1 MGVNDYQDIQSLL
14 KGFRWGTFSL
24 ISFLAWTAIS
34 LLLGFKYSVYLL
46 STDRNVD
53 WPHLLLYNFNAA
65 LIWSML
71 TPLALWYTN
80 KLFQIQAK
88 WTKFILVHLVIM
100 LPLLPLH
107 SYLYLVWDYSTQNW
121 LGLWGNHMDF
131 PEYVSDYF
139 FELLV
144 EAFITYSILVALLT
158 GYLLYLRNQHISKL
172 QMKLEKNL
180 VQTRIQNL
188 KYQLQPHFLF
198 NGMQTI
204 SNLIQ
209 KDTKLADK
217 AITDLSDILR
227 FSINQLNHDYIS
239 VQKEVDITKKY
250 LEFQKLRFGKGVT
263 YSINQNREGGD
274 LKVPALLLQPLAE
287 NSVKHGFERTGRP
300 IDIRIQITASDEVLT
315 FEVTDNGPGFASV
328 EDPYEGTG
336 LKNLK
341 NRLGYFYGDAYK
353 MTITN
358 MTEGAKVRVDIPK
371 RKGG

>member
-1 MGVNDYQDIQSLL
+1 MAVNEYKDTQSLL
-14 KGFRWGTFSL
+14 KGFRWGRFIL
-24 ISFLAWTAIS
+24 MSFLTWTAIS

-65 LIWSML
+65 LIWSTF
-71 TPLALWYTN
+71 TPLVLWYTN
-80 KLFQIQAK
+80 KLFQRRVK
-88 WTKFILVHLVIM
+88 WTKFILAHLVIM
-100 LPLLPLH
+100 VPLLPLH
-107 SYLYLVWDYSTQNW
+107 TYLYLVWDYLTQNW
-121 LGLWGNHMDF
+121 LNLWGNHMDF

-139 FELLV
+139 LELLV
-144 EAFITYSILVALLT
+144 EAFLTYSILVALLT

-209 KDTKLADK
+209 KDKKLADK

-239 VQKEVDITKKY
+239 LLKEVDITKKY
-250 LEFQKLRFGKGVT
+250 LEFQKLRFGEAIT
-263 YSINQNREGGD
+263 YSIDQNGEWED
-274 LKVPALLLQPLAE
+274 CEVPALLLQPLAE
-287 NSVKHGFERTGRP
+287 NSVKHGFERTGKS
-300 IDIRIQITASDEVLT
+300 ITIKIQITAADEVLT
-315 FEVTDNGPGFASV
+315 FEVADDGPGFASV
-328 EDPYEGTG
+328 EHCYEGTG
-336 LKNLK
+336 LNNLK

-358 MTEGAKVRVDIPK
+358 RAKGAKVRVDIPK
-371 RKGG
+371 RKEG

>member
-1 MGVNDYQDIQSLL
+1 MGVKEYQDTQSLL
-14 KGFRWGTFSL
+14 KGFRWGTFIML
-24 ISFLAWTAIS
+24 SFLAWTIVS

-65 LIWSML
+65 LIWSMW
-71 TPLALWYTN
+71 TPLVLWYTN
-80 KLFQIQAK
+80 KLFQIRAK
-88 WTKFILVHLVIM
+88 WVKFVLAHLIIM
-100 LPLLPLH
+100 IPLLPLH
-107 SYLYLVWDYSTQNW
+107 AYLYLLWDYWTQNW

-158 GYLLYLRNQHISKL
+158 GYLLYLRNQRISKL

-209 KDTKLADK
+209 KDKKLADK

-239 VQKEVDITKKY
+239 LRKEVDITKKY
-250 LEFQKLRFGKGVT
+250 LEFQKLRFEDGVT
-263 YSINQNREGGD
+263 YSINQKGKWED
-274 LKVPALLLQPLAE
+274 LEVPALLLQPLAE
-287 NSVKHGFERTGRP
+287 NSVKHGFEKTGEP
-300 IDIRIQITASDEVLT
+300 IDIKIQITASDEVLT
-315 FEVTDNGPGFASV
+315 FEVTDNGPGFTAV
-328 EDPYEGTG
+328 AGPYEGTG
-336 LKNLK
+336 LKNLE
-341 NRLGYFYGDAYK
+341 NRLGYFYGDDYK

-358 MTEGAKVRVDIPK
+358 MTQGAKVQVDIPK
-371 RKGG
+371 RKG